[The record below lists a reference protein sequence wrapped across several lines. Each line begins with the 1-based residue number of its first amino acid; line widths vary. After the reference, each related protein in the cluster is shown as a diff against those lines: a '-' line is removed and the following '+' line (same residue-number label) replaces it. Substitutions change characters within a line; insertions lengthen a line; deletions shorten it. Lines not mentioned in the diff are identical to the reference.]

1 MSVAPGPGTRRA
13 PAHGGSCLVVK
24 EPAVHTEH
32 PRTTQRVLRP
42 PTRDTAGPTESLEIK
57 PQLDIEGWGQL
68 APRTIQDVFQA

>member
-1 MSVAPGPGTRRA
+1 M
-13 PAHGGSCLVVK
+13 
-24 EPAVHTEH
+24 HTEH
-32 PRTTQRVLRP
+32 PRTTQHVLCP